1 MSGISGISKNGSKYQ
16 YYSCTNRSNKKGCT
30 KRYIGKEV
38 LETAVVD
45 TVKKVLLAN
54 NIPELAKAVVKCCND
69 AQDNGNLLKLES
81 ELREVNKGINNLL
94 DLIEAGRNS
103 QAMADRLEQREQ
115 QKKLLEQNI
124 AKEKVLH
131 RIPTEDEVIFFFN
144 NFIQGNIDSLEYN
157 RYLIDI
163 LVNSIYLS
171 DEEDGT
177 QKMTVLLNTQNG
189 QETVTLNDLTQC
201 SSNVHMVHHRG
212 LEPRTH

>member
-1 MSGISGISKNGSKYQ
+1 M
-16 YYSCTNRSNKKGCT
+16 GC
-30 KRYIGKEV
+30 
-38 LETAVVD
+38 
-45 TVKKVLLAN
+45 
-54 NIPELAKAVVKCCND
+54 C
-69 AQDNGNLLKLES
+69 S
-81 ELREVNKGINNLL
+81 
-94 DLIEAGRNS
+94 
-103 QAMADRLEQREQ
+103 
-115 QKKLLEQNI
+115 
-124 AKEKVLH
+124 
-131 RIPTEDEVIFFFN
+131 PTEDEVIFFFN

>member
-1 MSGISGISKNGSKYQ
+1 
-16 YYSCTNRSNKKGCT
+16 
-30 KRYIGKEV
+30 
-38 LETAVVD
+38 
-45 TVKKVLLAN
+45 
-54 NIPELAKAVVKCCND
+54 
-69 AQDNGNLLKLES
+69 
-81 ELREVNKGINNLL
+81 
-94 DLIEAGRNS
+94 
-103 QAMADRLEQREQ
+103 MADRLEQREQ

-189 QETVTLNDLTQC
+189 QETITLNDLTQR
-201 SSNVHMVHHRG
+201 SSNVHMVHHQWAR
-212 LEPRTH
+212 

>member
-1 MSGISGISKNGSKYQ
+1 MPTP
-16 YYSCTNRSNKKGCT
+16 C
-30 KRYIGKEV
+30 
-38 LETAVVD
+38 
-45 TVKKVLLAN
+45 
-54 NIPELAKAVVKCCND
+54 
-69 AQDNGNLLKLES
+69 
-81 ELREVNKGINNLL
+81 
-94 DLIEAGRNS
+94 
-103 QAMADRLEQREQ
+103 EQ
-115 QKKLLEQNI
+115 QKKLLGQNI

-177 QKMTVLLNTQNG
+177 QKMTVLLNTQNS
-189 QETVTLNDLTQC
+189 QETVTLNDLTQR

-212 LEPRTH
+212 LSRALKTPHWGGFARRTGGGPELFSSPDGAPD